1 MTDED
6 GAATGDTWSIE
17 PGTVTINTLTIN
29 GKQVTVDVFRQLK
42 EAVLINHDGSLAG
55 SPWGL
60 VNYHQKRCDKLEKH
74 AHVVWQ
80 LGDQLRQD
88 TIQAPRWEPFRSA
101 TCGALVFARG
111 TMKRLPGS
119 TMWSGVPPE
128 DPVRPRQSRPSWFSR
143 KSHQDLVRA
152 PPDEPEEPARFRG
165 TLQNLA
171 AGPTVRVSGSSGST
185 TSTASNAAPSCATR
199 SWAARSWRPSTPPRC
214 ERIALKWRDQSQ
226 AWDRIPAL
234 PAHRR
239 CTPRSVSRFGVGGC
253 GGRRHACNLLF
264 PAPSTL
270 TGGHH
275 DNREQ

>member
-17 PGTVTINTLTIN
+17 PGTVTN
-29 GKQVTVDVFRQLK
+29 QHPHDQRQASHRRCIPATQRGGTDQPRWEPRRIALG
-42 EAVLINHDGSLAG
+42 LSQL
-55 SPWGL
+55 SP
-60 VNYHQKRCDKLEKH
+60 KRCDKLEKH

-143 KSHQDLVRA
+143 KSHQDLVQA

-199 SWAARSWRPSTPPRC
+199 SWAARSWRPSTPPRR

>member
-1 MTDED
+1 VTDED

-111 TMKRLPGS
+111 TMERLPGS

-143 KSHQDLVRA
+143 KSHQDLVQA
-152 PPDEPEEPARFRG
+152 PPDEPEEPARFRWNTPEFG
-165 TLQNLA
+165 RWAHGAGEWIFRLNDINGIECRAKLRDTFVGGPELA
-171 AGPTVRVSGSSGST
+171 AEHS
-185 TSTASNAAPSCATR
+185 AADRAALLAQLKDEVAAETEAEPSM
-199 SWAARSWRPSTPPRC
+199 
-214 ERIALKWRDQSQ
+214 KRDG
-226 AWDRIPAL
+226 
-234 PAHRR
+234 
-239 CTPRSVSRFGVGGC
+239 PRSKTC
-253 GGRRHACNLLF
+253 PQLF
-264 PAPSTL
+264 IAV
-270 TGGHH
+270 
-275 DNREQ
+275 